1 MRTERPALGLSV
13 WGTVPRPRFS
23 MAGILMF
30 MSTASAFT
38 EFSRVPLS
46 HVPFAYSIYHTP
58 QRIDE
63 AKTISLIRFS
73 SYVLILDKTSR
84 VFYILIMLR
93 LSTKGQYGVRAMF
106 EIARGYPEN
115 PLTIKEISER
125 QDVSVAYL
133 EQILN
138 KLRKAGIVR
147 SVKGPGG
154 GYLLAREPGHITIAE
169 ILKELEGPVAI
180 TSCLDPEEGCS
191 RVEGCVTH
199 LLWRSLGA
207 KIEAFLETITLKD
220 LLEKEPILKG
230 VDHDDSLYR
239 FDVA

>member
-1 MRTERPALGLSV
+1 
-13 WGTVPRPRFS
+13 
-23 MAGILMF
+23 
-30 MSTASAFT
+30 
-38 EFSRVPLS
+38 
-46 HVPFAYSIYHTP
+46 
-58 QRIDE
+58 
-63 AKTISLIRFS
+63 
-73 SYVLILDKTSR
+73 
-84 VFYILIMLR
+84 MLK

-106 EIARGYPEN
+106 EIARGYPES
-115 PLTIKEISER
+115 PVTIKEISES

-138 KLRKAGIVR
+138 KLRRAGLIK

-154 GYLLAREPGHITIAE
+154 GYLLTREPIEISIAS

-207 KIEAFLETITLKD
+207 KIEAFLETITLQN
-220 LLEKEPILKG
+220 LLEQEHVLKDVG
-230 VDHDDSLYR
+230 HKRIYR

>member
-1 MRTERPALGLSV
+1 
-13 WGTVPRPRFS
+13 
-23 MAGILMF
+23 
-30 MSTASAFT
+30 
-38 EFSRVPLS
+38 
-46 HVPFAYSIYHTP
+46 
-58 QRIDE
+58 
-63 AKTISLIRFS
+63 
-73 SYVLILDKTSR
+73 
-84 VFYILIMLR
+84 MLK

-106 EIARGYPEN
+106 EIARGYPESTV
-115 PLTIKEISER
+115 TIREISER

-138 KLRKAGIVR
+138 KLRRAGLVR
-147 SVKGPGG
+147 SVRGPGG
-154 GYLLAREPGHITIAE
+154 GYLLTRKPADVSIAA

-220 LLEKEPILKG
+220 LLAKEPLLKD
-230 VDHDDSLYR
+230 VDRDRARYR

>member
-1 MRTERPALGLSV
+1 
-13 WGTVPRPRFS
+13 
-23 MAGILMF
+23 
-30 MSTASAFT
+30 
-38 EFSRVPLS
+38 
-46 HVPFAYSIYHTP
+46 
-58 QRIDE
+58 
-63 AKTISLIRFS
+63 
-73 SYVLILDKTSR
+73 
-84 VFYILIMLR
+84 
-93 LSTKGQYGVRAMF
+93 VRAMF

-115 PLTIKEISER
+115 PVTIKEIYER

-138 KLRKAGIVR
+138 KLRKAGLVR

-154 GYLLAREPGHITIAE
+154 GYLLAKAPGHITIAE

-220 LLEKEPILKG
+220 LLEKEPVLKG
-230 VDHDDSLYR
+230 VGHDDSLYR